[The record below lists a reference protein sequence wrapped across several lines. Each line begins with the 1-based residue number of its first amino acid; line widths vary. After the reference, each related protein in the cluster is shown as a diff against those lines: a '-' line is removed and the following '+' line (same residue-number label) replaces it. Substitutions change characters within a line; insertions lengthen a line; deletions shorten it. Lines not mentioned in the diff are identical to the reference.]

1 MGVAAAMRAVA
12 TIAVATFSNPSRLTF
27 VEANA

>member
-1 MGVAAAMRAVA
+1 MGVTAIRAVA
-12 TIAVATFSNPSRLTF
+12 TIAVATSSNPSKLTF